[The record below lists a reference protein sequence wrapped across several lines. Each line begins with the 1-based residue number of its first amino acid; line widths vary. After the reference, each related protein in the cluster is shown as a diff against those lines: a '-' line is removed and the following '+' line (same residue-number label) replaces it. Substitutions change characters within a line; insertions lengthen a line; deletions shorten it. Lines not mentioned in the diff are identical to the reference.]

1 MSVKG
6 VDFDPFKPFDFEGV
20 ELFGIS
26 ELVRNFSEPLGNF
39 WGTLREP
46 AGRETRPLQYLAK
59 ILLISRDI
67 YSEYYPK
74 LKTAALSAVRKGLG
88 DL

>member
-1 MSVKG
+1 M
-6 VDFDPFKPFDFEGV
+6 
-20 ELFGIS
+20 FG
-26 ELVRNFSEPLGNF
+26 
-39 WGTLREP
+39 
-46 AGRETRPLQYLAK
+46 YLAK

-67 YSEYYPK
+67 FGKLSASYKQVDVLVDILDKQLIFRLIYPVDIYCEYYPK